1 MTGYRWGVVVL
12 LGVLIVAGCSS
23 SDEEKTEFVFNPNA
37 LSFTKFTAN
46 PASDTFP
53 AWNPSGTRL
62 AFIST
67 RTGEPEVYFTPYPNL
82 GPTRVTT
89 EEPTSVSGPSWSP
102 AGDNLVVAADFT
114 GKKNPRIQRG
124 K

>member
-1 MTGYRWGVVVL
+1 ML

-37 LSFTKFTAN
+37 LSFTKFTTN

-67 RTGEPEVYFTPYPNL
+67 RTNSAAPC
-82 GPTRVTT
+82 RIWSM
-89 EEPTSVSGPSWSP
+89 TSQYVRKPSFWDMDCVP
-102 AGDNLVVAADFT
+102 WG
-114 GKKNPRIQRG
+114 
-124 K
+124 